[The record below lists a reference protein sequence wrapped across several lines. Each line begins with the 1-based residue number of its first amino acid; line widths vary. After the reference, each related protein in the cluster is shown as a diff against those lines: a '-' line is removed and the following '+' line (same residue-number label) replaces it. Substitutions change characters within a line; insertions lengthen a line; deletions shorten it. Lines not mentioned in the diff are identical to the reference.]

1 MEKQNLFPMRV
12 FPQEIITLIQ
22 DLNQEQGY
30 PVNYTAAAFMSAVS
44 TVIGNSVVLKV
55 REG

>member
-1 MEKQNLFPMRV
+1 MRV